1 MKRIALL
8 MLLAALC
15 MVLTGC
21 TGLVRIEGQS
31 MSPTLE
37 DGVVTLTAPYA
48 SPEEIERFDV
58 VVCRYPGRGSLL
70 FAKRIVGLPGDTVAI
85 SDGCLYINGEKA
97 DEPYLP
103 DAQRDHSSLAETVV
117 PEGCYYVLGDNRCN
131 SNDSRNPAIG
141 ALPYDCIEREVVS
154 IIWPQSRPVE

>member
-15 MVLTGC
+15 VVLTGC

-37 DGVVTLTAPYA
+37 DGDLTMTAPYA

-58 VVCRYPGRGSLL
+58 VICRYPGRGSAL
-70 FAKRIVGLPGDTVAI
+70 FAKRIVGLPGDTVAMK
-85 SDGCLYINGEKA
+85 DGYLYVNSEKI
-97 DEPYLP
+97 DEPYLL
-103 DAQRDHSSLAETVV
+103 DEQRAFADLAETVV
-117 PEGCYYVLGDNRCN
+117 PEGCYYVLGDNRRN
-131 SNDSRNPAIG
+131 SNDSRSPG
-141 ALPYDCIEREVVS
+141 VGTLPCDCIVREVVS
-154 IIWPQSRPVE
+154 VLWPESRPVE